1 MSEDQNR
8 RRAKEPPGESEPKTP
23 KKPSGHQFELLRRA
37 NLAKQQ
43 EADRQRAG
51 YFAAK
56 IQRAPAVPGPPE
68 RAHLRMLER
77 LERQA
82 CDIEND
88 PGLSEEDRRKAM
100 NDTAHAMAKISANAE
115 CEREAEEHER
125 EYNRRIDEHKVKKRA
140 LQMAMKKHTC
150 VECRQKMTE
159 GDGER

>member
-1 MSEDQNR
+1 MSEEPKR
-8 RRAKEPPGESEPKTP
+8 RRGNEPPADSAPQKP
-23 KKPSGHQFELLRRA
+23 KKPSGHQFELMRRA

-43 EADRQRAG
+43 EADRLRAG

-56 IQRAPAVPGPPE
+56 IARAPAVPGPPE

-150 VECRQKMTE
+150 VECRRKMTE
-159 GDGER
+159 GDAEQ

>member
-1 MSEDQNR
+1 MSEEPNR
-8 RRAKEPPGESEPKTP
+8 RRVKEPPGDTQPKTP
-23 KKPSGHQFELLRRA
+23 KKPSGHQYELMRRA
-37 NLAKQQ
+37 NLVKQQ

-150 VECRQKMTE
+150 VECRRKMAE
-159 GDGER
+159 GDGEK